1 MVFSQASECLQVVAG
16 LELKELDPEEHIYKR
31 SLPWASPEM

>member
-16 LELKELDPEEHIYKR
+16 LELKELDPEEHIYIKVPT
-31 SLPWASPEM
+31 LGLT